1 MTIKLYAAVVLQAQH
16 ELLDGKHITVA
27 FCDPLESDKLFC
39 LQAVEAL
46 PIVAVVQSVEF
57 WPQANITV
65 ARFVGETFEDVKG
78 VFENAGFTYN
88 DHAFKPHV
96 TLCEGDKVEEHSHL
110 VGQCVSP
117 IDTYIRIKDFK
128 D

>member
-1 MTIKLYAAVVLQAQH
+1 MTIKLYAAVVLQSQH
-16 ELLDGKHITVA
+16 ETLDGKHITVA
-27 FCDPLESDKLFC
+27 FSDVLPTDKLHC
-39 LQAVEAL
+39 LQAIESL
-46 PIVAVVQSVEF
+46 PIVAVVMAVEY
-57 WPQANITV
+57 WERADITV
-65 ARFVGETFEDVKG
+65 ARFVAETFEDVKG

-88 DHAFKPHV
+88 DHEFKPHV
-96 TLCEGDKVEEHSHL
+96 TLDKGNKVSEYEHL